1 MIQDNKQNQKKKI
14 QAKNFLEILKNS
26 SDQRRGAINPQ
37 EKLAREQY
45 LRGLFAE
52 KVKRTEKELYN
63 GKNRQLEKETKVLL
77 EQTVKELKELKKANA
92 SLGKEVEKAVFNP
105 PKEPSPYFFSFLLH
119 IRKMIRGIREAV
131 ESSGTWLAAQNER
144 KNKKGAFWNTFLNK
158 KKGGSQF
165 LLSSEHYVT
174 RSAG

>member
-1 MIQDNKQNQKKKI
+1 MVQNNNQNQKKKA
-14 QAKNFLEILKNS
+14 QSQNFLEILKNS
-26 SDQRRGAINPQ
+26 SAQGRGINPQ

-63 GKNRQLEKETKVLL
+63 GKNRQLQKETQVLL
-77 EQTVKELKELKKANA
+77 EQTNEELKALKAANV
-92 SLGKEVEKAVFNP
+92 SLGKEVEKAVFSAP
-105 PKEPSPYFFSFLLH
+105 QEPSPHFFSFLLH
-119 IRKMIRGIREAV
+119 IRKIIRGIREAV
-131 ESSGTWLAAQNER
+131 ENSATWMAAQNER
-144 KNKKGAFWNTFLNK
+144 KGKKGAFWNTFLNK

-165 LLSSEHYVT
+165 LLSGEHYVT

>member
-1 MIQDNKQNQKKKI
+1 MIQDSKQNQKKK
-14 QAKNFLEILKNS
+14 ASNFLEILKNS
-26 SDQRRGAINPQ
+26 SAQRNGVRAP
-37 EKLAREQY
+37 EERLAREQY

-63 GKNRQLEKETKVLL
+63 GKNRQLQKETQVLL
-77 EQTVKELKELKKANA
+77 EQTVQELKELKKANA

-105 PKEPSPYFFSFLLH
+105 PDKPSPYFFSFLLH
-119 IRKMIRGIREAV
+119 VRKIIREAREAV
-131 ESSGTWLAAQNER
+131 ESSATWLSAQNER
-144 KNKKGAFWNTFLNK
+144 KTKKGSFWSTFLNK

-165 LLSSEHYVT
+165 LLSGEHYLT